1 MSSYITIFHLGVFYW
16 TLVNIHPA
24 YQSTLHSIQ
33 LLAVVKATLL
43 KKYGM
48 DAELK
53 PAVKDLQEL
62 AVEVR

>member
-1 MSSYITIFHLGVFYW
+1 MFVIHLGVFYW

-24 YQSTLHSIQ
+24 YRSTLHSIQ
-33 LLAVVKATLL
+33 LLAVVRATLL

-48 DAELK
+48 DAVLK
-53 PAVKDLQEL
+53 PVVKDLQEL